1 MVIYVSK
8 INSGKIFE
16 QDVDS
21 SINKDVF
28 FVHRLKD
35 SAQSYNNSG
44 ATSFT
49 WNNPC
54 DIFVYNPNNN
64 ILFAIEEKTTK
75 YNSFTFDNPYTNE
88 KESKMIKRHQ
98 ILSLQDFSKYKG
110 LFPMFLFNFRDVGD
124 DKIQIT
130 YAQHINNFIKMINNI
145 NGKKS
150 FNLIDLID
158 NNAIRIKG
166 RKKIT
171 RYEWYIED
179 FFNLQTRDNFNK

>member
-1 MVIYVSK
+1 
-8 INSGKIFE
+8 
-16 QDVDS
+16 
-21 SINKDVF
+21 
-28 FVHRLKD
+28 
-35 SAQSYNNSG
+35 
-44 ATSFT
+44 
-49 WNNPC
+49 
-54 DIFVYNPNNN
+54 
-64 ILFAIEEKTTK
+64 
-75 YNSFTFDNPYTNE
+75 
-88 KESKMIKRHQ
+88 
-98 ILSLQDFSKYKG
+98 
-110 LFPMFLFNFRDVGD
+110 MFLFNFRDVGD

-179 FFNLQTRDNFNK
+179 FFNIQTIDNFNK